1 MHLCQPTVELY
12 PGLLAHIRRWKRLGI
27 SNQSVIEYNGKPVA
41 SAAGRPCAPTLVLAR
56 TSCSTRCATPRSHG
70 CSGKEFR
77 QATLA
82 NTAASARPS
91 LRSTTGISSA
101 TASGG
106 CSPECGIVRRRW
118 GEGITTLDQWIS
130 ELKAEL
136 AGPVTLREHLV
147 TIIAISLVY
156 WSVIKT
162 KTQTERLSAKIDKI
176 DVKLSKSDG
185 D

>member
-1 MHLCQPTVELY
+1 
-12 PGLLAHIRRWKRLGI
+12 
-27 SNQSVIEYNGKPVA
+27 
-41 SAAGRPCAPTLVLAR
+41 
-56 TSCSTRCATPRSHG
+56 
-70 CSGKEFR
+70 
-77 QATLA
+77 
-82 NTAASARPS
+82 
-91 LRSTTGISSA
+91 
-101 TASGG
+101 
-106 CSPECGIVRRRW
+106 
-118 GEGITTLDQWIS
+118 LDQWIS